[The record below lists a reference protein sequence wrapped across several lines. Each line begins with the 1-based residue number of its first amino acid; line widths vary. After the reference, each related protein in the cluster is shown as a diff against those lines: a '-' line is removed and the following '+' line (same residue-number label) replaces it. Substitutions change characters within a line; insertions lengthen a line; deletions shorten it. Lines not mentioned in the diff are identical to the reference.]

1 MKHWLRIGSLLL
13 VLPFILACDL
23 KTTVDYD
30 RDADFSAVKTYAWAE
45 QEQTEINDL
54 NQKRIVSAVES
65 QLALKGLQPADSK
78 PDIYV
83 AYFTDDDEQVV
94 VDTTHMGYGYGAG
107 MYWDPYWGGGMGMG
121 SSTSTVRKYTEGT
134 LVVDLYDAEK
144 KELVWRGVVT
154 ATVNEDP
161 RKLEKQI
168 NKGVAKLFKKYP
180 PAEKS

>member
-1 MKHWLRIGSLLL
+1 MNNYLRIGSILFLLL
-13 VLPFILACDL
+13 FSSACDL

-30 RDADFSAVKTYAWAE
+30 RNADFSAVKTYAWAE
-45 QEQTEINDL
+45 QEQAEINDL

-65 QLALKGLQPADSK
+65 QLALKGLKAVDSD
-78 PDIYV
+78 PDVYV

-94 VDTTHMGYGYGAG
+94 VDTTHMGYGYGPG
-107 MYWDPYWGGGMGMG
+107 MYWDPFWGGGMGM
-121 SSTSTVRKYTEGT
+121 STSTSRVRTYTQGT
-134 LVVDLYDAEK
+134 LVVDLYHADEK
-144 KELVWRGVVT
+144 QLVWRGVVT